1 MDVDCPEWMDWF
13 HGGLQYQ
20 TTHHLFPRLPRHRLR
35 AVRELAMAYAEG
47 QGLTYKH
54 YPFVEANGV
63 VLGKLK
69 DVAGQV
75 EYYMKVAAG
84 LPGMAEDHGDV
95 KIE

>member
-35 AVRELAMAYAEG
+35 FVREMAMEYAKE
-47 QGLTYKH
+47 QGIKYNH
-54 YPFVEANGV
+54 FPFVEANGV
-63 VLGKLK
+63 VLGKLR
-69 DVAGQV
+69 DVAGQARIYF
-75 EYYMKVAAG
+75 EVAKG
-84 LPGMAEDHGDV
+84 LEGMEHAHGDV